1 MTGHHKPVIL
11 VFNGFYL
18 PGFKAGGP
26 IRTLANMAEGLGDD
40 FSFRIVTRD
49 RDAGD
54 LHPYPGIRVNQW
66 NTLGGS
72 QVFYADPQ
80 GASFGGIVQLLRE
93 TNPDVV
99 YLNSFFD
106 PTFTVRPLVA
116 RFAGCVDSRVPWVI
130 APRGEFARA
139 ALAVKPVKKTVFLT
153 VAKVTGLYKGLV
165 WQASSEH
172 ERQDIQ
178 REFGIPLDQIRVAPD
193 MTAPVAATAPS
204 RRARERGDASLRL
217 CFLSRISPMKNL
229 DFAIEVLRGAR
240 CPISFDIY
248 GPSDDQTYAAACRD
262 AAASLPANVRVAW
275 KGEVDHQH
283 VGTTFAGYDAFF
295 FPSRGENF
303 GHVVFE
309 SLAAGTP
316 VLVSD
321 RTPWR
326 DLDARN
332 AGWVRPLETGAFL
345 AVIEALAAMPDEER
359 LAMSQAAW
367 QYSRE
372 IARSSDVRIRNQALF
387 ADLLPRSQGDPTL

>member
-26 IRTLANMAEGLGDD
+26 IRTLANMAEGLAED

-54 LHPYPGIRVNQW
+54 VHPYPGIHVNQW

-72 QVFYADPQ
+72 HVFYADPR
-80 GASFGGIVQLLRE
+80 GASFRGIVQLLRE

-116 RFAGCVDSRVPWVI
+116 RFAGFVDSRTPWVI

-139 ALAVKPVKKTVFLT
+139 ALAVKPFKKTAFLAI
-153 VAKVTGLYKGLV
+153 AKAARLYKGLV

-172 ERQDIQ
+172 ERQDIE

-193 MTAPVAATAPS
+193 MTSPIAATAPS
-204 RRARERGDASLRL
+204 RHERQRGDACLRL

-229 DFAIEVLRGAR
+229 DFAIEVLRGAQR
-240 CPISFDIY
+240 PITFDIY
-248 GPSDDQTYAAACRD
+248 GPIDDHAYAAACRE
-262 AAASLPANVRVAW
+262 AAASLPSNVRVAW
-275 KGEVDHQH
+275 KGEVGHQH

-309 SLAAGTP
+309 SLAAATP

-332 AGWVRPLETGAFL
+332 AGWVRPLEKEAFL
-345 AVIEALAAMPDEER
+345 AVIEALAAMPEQER

-367 QYSRE
+367 KYSCE
-372 IARSSDVRIRNQALF
+372 IARSSDVRIRNKALF
-387 ADLLPRSQGDPTL
+387 ADLLPRSQGNPTL